1 MIKQHEQTILDDMLP
16 QIRSKLFEDTKI
28 KFTVLDK
35 DLGYEPY
42 TKAVKV
48 SSVRLDKDEVADADA
63 RGNIIEGYK
72 RSVYPAY
79 VFDSTQEKLLADSLD
94 KDKSVKSWV
103 RLRLGQL
110 PIKYLYA
117 SSYNP
122 DFVVERA
129 DANYLVEIKDKS
141 KIDKKDP
148 EVFLKGKKS

>member
-94 KDKSVKSWV
+94 KDKSVKA
-103 RLRLGQL
+103 G
-110 PIKYLYA
+110 
-117 SSYNP
+117 
-122 DFVVERA
+122 
-129 DANYLVEIKDKS
+129 
-141 KIDKKDP
+141 
-148 EVFLKGKKS
+148 